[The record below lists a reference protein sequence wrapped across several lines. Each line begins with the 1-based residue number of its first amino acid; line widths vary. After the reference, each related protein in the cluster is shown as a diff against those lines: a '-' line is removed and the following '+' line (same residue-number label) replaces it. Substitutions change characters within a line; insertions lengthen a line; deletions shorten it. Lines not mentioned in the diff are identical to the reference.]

1 LPVMVLMQLCVIIQ
15 LMKSE
20 VDDHRCNVDHL
31 VECRQLLV
39 GSDSAGVAAS
49 TVANSIADTCKRYD
63 TLASDVDCRLS
74 CLSELEP
81 RWKHFDESICE
92 LSHWL
97 KAQHDQVPDLRNA
110 AQGPAVSQA
119 SVECQVC

>member
-1 LPVMVLMQLCVIIQ
+1 MVLMQLCVIIQ
-15 LMKSE
+15 LMKSD
-20 VDDHRCNVDHL
+20 VDDHRGSVDHL

-49 TVANSIADTCKRYD
+49 TVADILADTCRRYD
-63 TLASDVDCRLS
+63 TLAFHVDCRLS

-81 RWKHFDESICE
+81 RWKHFDESVYE

-97 KAQHDQVPDLRNA
+97 KAQHDQVPDLCNA
-110 AQGPAVSQA
+110 AQGPAVSHA